1 MNYSFASGN
10 YETVLNV
17 SDAAAVSLLIGE
29 LEPDTYLLAVSALDN
44 IGNESALSAEI
55 NKVVAP

>member
-1 MNYSFASGN
+1 MNYSFVSGN
-10 YETVLNV
+10 YMTVLNV
-17 SDAAAVSLLIGE
+17 RDAAVVSLLINE

>member
-1 MNYSFASGN
+1 MNYSFVSGN
-10 YETVLNV
+10 YMTVLNV
-17 SDAAAVSLLIGE
+17 SDAAAVSLLIDE
-29 LEPDTYLLAVSALDN
+29 LEADTYFFAVSALDN